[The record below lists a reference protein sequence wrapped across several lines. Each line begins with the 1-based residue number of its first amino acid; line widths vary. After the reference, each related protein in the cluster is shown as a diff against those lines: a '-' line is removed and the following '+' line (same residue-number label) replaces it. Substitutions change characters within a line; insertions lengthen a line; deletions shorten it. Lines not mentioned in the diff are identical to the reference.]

1 MSSIAIDEDQER
13 DVIESTD
20 ANGHTHEPSDEKLQ
34 EDEPKISRDRNL
46 KEERDNEK
54 TDEKIV
60 DEETGDKHVV
70 LSPTRRIRK
79 THIF

>member
-1 MSSIAIDEDQER
+1 MSSIPTDEDQER
-13 DVIESTD
+13 DAIESTD

-34 EDEPKISRDRNL
+34 EDEMKISPGRNL
-46 KEERDNEK
+46 KNEERDDEE
-54 TDEKIV
+54 TDEKIA

-79 THIF
+79 P